1 MTDLTPAEHR
11 TIRAKAWLMYC
22 RYLRNPYTPVTAQ
35 TEAERPKPPDPVA
48 VHPHK
53 RSWHYRPASRKPN
66 GGNR

>member
-35 TEAERPKPPDPVA
+35 TEAELP
-48 VHPHK
+48 
-53 RSWHYRPASRKPN
+53 
-66 GGNR
+66 